1 MIRPEKLFFFSST
14 LWYEENAYCSRAYV
28 NEWKKEWY
36 EQKWITWSKK
46 KKKLNLA
53 TLFVETKVDDW
64 HIRQWFTIFLSTLG
78 RKNNQIPRC
87 YIYIL
92 FINACFITKNRKN
105 KRATNRNKEEEC
117 VHIFIYGRLKN
128 LHIVY
133 RHAFLNQD
141 TAYRTLLAF
150 LTARAAT
157 HKNTRHKT
165 KIYKVAFQ
173 ENRCVSHKQ
182 VKYQN

>member
-1 MIRPEKLFFFSST
+1 MIDIYDNGLQYFYLHQVEK
-14 LWYEENAYCSRAYV
+14 
-28 NEWKKEWY
+28 
-36 EQKWITWSKK
+36 
-46 KKKLNLA
+46 
-53 TLFVETKVDDW
+53 
-64 HIRQWFTIFLSTLG
+64 TIKFQGVT
-78 RKNNQIPRC
+78 
-87 YIYIL
+87 YIL

-105 KRATNRNKEEEC
+105 KRVTNRNKEEEC

-141 TAYRTLLAF
+141 TTYRTLLAF

-165 KIYKVAFQ
+165 KIYKVVFQ